1 MQFSPI
7 KSQCSP
13 SPMALSRRH
22 SENEKFPF
30 SQPFGNA
37 NCLYTDEKLQE
48 SKEMDDFQGALPPN
62 KKLLL
67 KSVNPPASRLAKH
80 LCDLY
85 GARDFH
91 YGHVQSITSSALKHY
106 TKPRGCQSG
115 RAASG

>member
-13 SPMALSRRH
+13 SLVALSRRY
-22 SENEKFPF
+22 SENDKFPF
-30 SQPFGNA
+30 SQPLRNA
-37 NCLYTDEKLQE
+37 NCLYTAEKLQE

-67 KSVNPPASRLAKH
+67 KSVNPPALRLAKH

-85 GARDFH
+85 GAHDFH
-91 YGHVQSITSSALKHY
+91 YGHV
-106 TKPRGCQSG
+106 
-115 RAASG
+115 